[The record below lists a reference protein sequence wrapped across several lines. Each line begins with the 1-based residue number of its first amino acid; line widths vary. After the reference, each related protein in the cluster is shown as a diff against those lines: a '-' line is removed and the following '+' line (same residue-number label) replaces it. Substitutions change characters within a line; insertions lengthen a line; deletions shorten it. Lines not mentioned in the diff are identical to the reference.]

1 MFDEDCDCG
10 FSLIPYHSFT
20 QFTPALPKFYYD
32 VYSHEQ
38 RVKAICLEIDKLM
51 KYSEYLTGK
60 VGELSAVKPEDL
72 SNAVTDFNNQL
83 SELDEKVETLTQ
95 VSMDYNVA
103 EGKPTDSVDAHKEQ
117 SKLDSMYA
125 FTVNRLNAVFNT
137 VDSLANCGMNCAGVA
152 VLGSKFDEFKDMKVP
167 KKYLVGGYNV

>member
-1 MFDEDCDCG
+1 MNETVDYD

-72 SNAVTDFNNQL
+72 ANAVTDFNNQL

-125 FTVNRLNAVFNT
+125 FTVNRLNT